1 MAKTISVRI
10 DEELYE
16 ELKKIAQAES
26 RTLGAQARYMLIK
39 SVEAYITKNLEDK

>member
-1 MAKTISVRI
+1 MVKTISVRI
-10 DEELYE
+10 DEALYQ

-39 SVEAYITKNLEDK
+39 SVEVYMTKNLEGK